1 MDLKKHKTLFILGG
15 IFVLLL
21 LCFLGLSTYN
31 RQQAKKDAERDDTVQ
46 ITDSGDLTDLQFT
59 DSSSGTQFHF
69 VKEDGTW
76 YVDSD
81 REIPLNQSYLIS
93 MEDTY
98 SSLTA
103 TREITDPDSLSDYGL
118 ASPAYTVQTTD
129 SDGNVTS
136 FSIGN
141 AADEDY
147 YLTVNGQE
155 SPVYTVSSTAVSVFQ
170 YDLDTLV
177 QKDTM
182 PSIGSGNL
190 LTAEITEN
198 GQTTTYSSDN
208 DDDSETLATIAG
220 GYGAMTLD
228 TLASYHASGEELNQF
243 GLDEGSRTLVKLTY
257 TESSSDTDEDT
268 KKDSQDE
275 EENLTYTISIGA
287 STDDGNRYV
296 QVQDS
301 SLVYLVT
308 QEKINNLL
316 GIGNSE
322 ESEES

>member
-1 MDLKKHKTLFILGG
+1 MDLKKHKTLLLLAAVFFI
-15 IFVLLL
+15 LL
-21 LCFLGLSTYN
+21 LCFLALTAYN
-31 RQQAKKDAERDDTVQ
+31 RQQKKKDTKEDASIQ
-46 ITDSGDLTDLQFT
+46 ITDLGSLSAIQYTDAASGN
-59 DSSSGTQFHF
+59 QFHF
-69 VKEDGTW
+69 VKDDGTW
-76 YVDSD
+76 YVEND
-81 REIPLNQSYLIS
+81 REIPLNQSYLTS

-98 SSLTA
+98 CTLTA
-103 TREITDPDSLSDYGL
+103 TREIKNPDSLSDYGL
-118 ASPAYTVQTTD
+118 DSPAYTVTATD
-129 SDGNVTS
+129 SEGNQTQ

-147 YLTVNGQE
+147 YLTINGQA

-220 GYGAMTLD
+220 GYGAMTLED
-228 TLASYHASGEELNQF
+228 LASYHASGEELNQF
-243 GLDEGSRTLVKLTY
+243 GLEEGSRTLIKLTY
-257 TESSSDTDEDT
+257 KESSSDTDEDT
-268 KKDSQDE
+268 KADSQDKE
-275 EENLTYTISIGA
+275 DSLTYTISIGA

-316 GIGNSE
+316 GVGNTE
-322 ESEES
+322 E